1 VLVIPTGN
9 PWLKDYQ
16 PVASAQQ
23 RFQMTDLAI
32 TAMGLSP
39 KVEVLPVETKRAGNS
54 YTIDTI
60 AELKK
65 IYPDSNFT
73 LVLGSDAANNFDKW
87 HRSEELLKQVKLLVV
102 SRPGSRV
109 TDYDEINIK
118 ALNISSTKV
127 RQSISMRESV
137 IELLPAKVVTF
148 IREFGLYGSR

>member
-1 VLVIPTGN
+1 
-9 PWLKDYQ
+9 
-16 PVASAQQ
+16 
-23 RFQMTDLAI
+23 MTDLAI

-65 IYPDSNFT
+65 IYPDANFT

-127 RQSISMRESV
+127 RQSISKRESV

>member
-1 VLVIPTGN
+1 
-9 PWLKDYQ
+9 
-16 PVASAQQ
+16 
-23 RFQMTDLAI
+23 MTDLAI

>member
-1 VLVIPTGN
+1 
-9 PWLKDYQ
+9 
-16 PVASAQQ
+16 
-23 RFQMTDLAI
+23 MTDLAI

-65 IYPDSNFT
+65 LYPDANFT

-127 RQSISMRESV
+127 RQSISKRESV

>member
-1 VLVIPTGN
+1 MLVIPTGN

>member
-65 IYPDSNFT
+65 IYPDANFT

>member
-1 VLVIPTGN
+1 
-9 PWLKDYQ
+9 
-16 PVASAQQ
+16 
-23 RFQMTDLAI
+23 MTDLAI

-65 IYPDSNFT
+65 IYPDANFT

>member
-1 VLVIPTGN
+1 MLVIPTGN

-65 IYPDSNFT
+65 IYPDANFT

-102 SRPGSRV
+102 SRPGSRA